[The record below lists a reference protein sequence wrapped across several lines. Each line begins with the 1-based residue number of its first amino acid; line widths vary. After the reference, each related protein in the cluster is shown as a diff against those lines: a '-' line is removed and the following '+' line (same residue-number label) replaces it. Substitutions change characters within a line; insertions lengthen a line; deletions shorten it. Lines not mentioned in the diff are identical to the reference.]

1 MPCKIFR
8 GQTIRVEVELS
19 IAIPSM
25 PRNISLCG
33 CQVHYAS
40 RVPFCRVMAMIQSG
54 NGTHWVC
61 DAFRYG
67 YVDNVSNS
75 DIDGCSFDISWAVD
89 KNRKPVA
96 LDHIDFVRVYSAQNQ
111 MCGWLGETSTEVG
124 SGAED
129 LHLQKSIS
137 ARVERD
143 NK

>member
-1 MPCKIFR
+1 MIL
-8 GQTIRVEVELS
+8 GMNYRVVL
-19 IAIPSM
+19 M
-25 PRNISLCG
+25 LT
-33 CQVHYAS
+33 VWS
-40 RVPFCRVMAMIQSG
+40 RWYSHDTSG

-111 MCGWLGETSTEVG
+111 MCGWLGETSTEV

-137 ARVERD
+137 AKSRKRD